1 MYLMRTL
8 PWNCALA
15 MRMHLM
21 QLEPSLVGHCGTS
34 LDMLQLMHVT
44 YYLDVQLTEYKFEA
58 VQDHEDM
65 NELDRL
71 VRESYNLDF
80 PERLIDDIKQ
90 FSQEDKLFLRRI
102 EESSKF
108 VNGHYKM
115 ALPFRQENV
124 TFPDNYDPAHRQLGQ
139 VRRKM
144 ERNSKFHEEYVTFMQ
159 KMFVKGY
166 AEVIPEEEAEPC
178 DGHTWYIPQHGVYHP
193 QKKKLRVVFNCAAE
207 YDGTSLN
214 KQLLSDPDLTS
225 NLIGVLMR
233 FRQGKYLAIGDIEAM
248 FYQVRVT
255 EEHWNYQRF
264 LWWKND
270 DYTQRPIKCRMRVHM
285 FGTTSSPSCA
295 NAALLKTASDHEH
308 EFDAEIVDIIRHNF
322 YVDDCLTSDD
332 EPQKLTNKL
341 DQVTDLCKKGGF
353 KLTKWV
359 TNSDTIKK
367 TDSVEHLNLDKP
379 REDTVE
385 HALGVTWTVNTDML
399 GFKVKIKDDSCTRR
413 NILSVVSSV
422 YDPLGLVSPFIL
434 KAMILLQDI
443 CRERLDWDD
452 EVCGENLKT
461 WKQWIADL
469 PQLEQLKIPRCYRP
483 IDFGT
488 TTACQLHVF
497 RDASNKGYG
506 VAMYLRFFDVKEEF
520 HCSLIFSKARVT
532 PLKKITIPRLELTA
546 ACVEVRLSRVIMK
559 EIQHKVDY
567 ILYWTDS
574 MAVIR
579 YVRNEVSRF
588 KTFVANRIAEIHDDS
603 DPHQWRYLPSVENP
617 ADPASRGLDMKSF
630 KKVALMWFNGPEFL
644 LKPESEWPS
653 LGVTGDIDIDDPEL
667 KVTTNTTTVH
677 SMEDEELD
685 RLIKYCSTWT
695 KLKRFVSY
703 FLLFKDYLLK
713 QTRNSTK
720 NKNVRK
726 SPCLTVE
733 VLQRS
738 ELASFKHVQHRHLSD
753 VISALKYYKQGQV
766 NRQIWK
772 RDPFIIDDLVRVGGR
787 LQRSK
792 LQYES
797 KHPLLLPK
805 ESQVTQLIVQHAH
818 EVVGHMGRAG
828 IMVHLRQ
835 QYRIVRLGHLIKK
848 ITSRCVICRRYAATQ
863 KRQKM
868 ADLPTDSDI

>member
-1 MYLMRTL
+1 
-8 PWNCALA
+8 
-15 MRMHLM
+15 
-21 QLEPSLVGHCGTS
+21 
-34 LDMLQLMHVT
+34 
-44 YYLDVQLTEYKFEA
+44 
-58 VQDHEDM
+58 M

-90 FSQEDKLFLRRI
+90 YSQEDKLFLRRI
-102 EESSKF
+102 EESIKF
-108 VNGHYKM
+108 VNGHYEM

-124 TFPDNYDPAHRQLGQ
+124 TFPDNYDQAHRQLGRS
-139 VRRKM
+139 RRKM
-144 ERNSKFHEEYVTFMQ
+144 ERNSKFYEEYVTFMQ
-159 KMFVKGY
+159 KMFEKGY

-178 DGHTWYIPQHGVYHP
+178 DGHTWYIPHHGVYHP

-214 KQLLSDPDLTS
+214 KQLLSGPDLTS

-233 FRQGKYLAIGDIEAM
+233 FRQGKYVAIGDIEAM

-264 LWWKND
+264 LCWKND

-285 FGTTSSPSCA
+285 FLTTSSPSCA
-295 NAALLKTASDHEH
+295 NAALLKT
-308 EFDAEIVDIIRHNF
+308 
-322 YVDDCLTSDD
+322 
-332 EPQKLTNKL
+332 KLTNKV

-359 TNSDTIKK
+359 TNSDTKKK

-399 GFKVKIKDDSCTRR
+399 GFKVNIKDDSCTRR

-422 YDPLGLVSPFIL
+422 YDPLGIVSPFIL
-434 KAMILLQDI
+434 KAKILLQDI

-497 RDASNKGYG
+497 HDASNKGYG

-532 PLKKITIPRLELTA
+532 PLKKLTIPRLELTA
-546 ACVEVRLSRVIMK
+546 ACVAVRLSRVIMK
-559 EIQHKVDY
+559 EIQHKVDD

-579 YVRNEVSRF
+579 YLRNEVSRF
-588 KTFVANRIAEIHDDS
+588 KTFVANRIAVIHDRS

-617 ADPASRGLDMKSF
+617 ADPASHGLDMKSF
-630 KKVALMWFNGPEFL
+630 KKVALMWLNGPEFL
-644 LKPESEWPS
+644 LKLESEWPS

-677 SMEDEELD
+677 SMED
-685 RLIKYCSTWT
+685 
-695 KLKRFVSY
+695 
-703 FLLFKDYLLK
+703 
-713 QTRNSTK
+713 
-720 NKNVRK
+720 
-726 SPCLTVE
+726 
-733 VLQRS
+733 
-738 ELASFKHVQHRHLSD
+738 
-753 VISALKYYKQGQV
+753 
-766 NRQIWK
+766 
-772 RDPFIIDDLVRVGGR
+772 
-787 LQRSK
+787 
-792 LQYES
+792 
-797 KHPLLLPK
+797 
-805 ESQVTQLIVQHAH
+805 
-818 EVVGHMGRAG
+818 
-828 IMVHLRQ
+828 
-835 QYRIVRLGHLIKK
+835 
-848 ITSRCVICRRYAATQ
+848 
-863 KRQKM
+863 
-868 ADLPTDSDI
+868 